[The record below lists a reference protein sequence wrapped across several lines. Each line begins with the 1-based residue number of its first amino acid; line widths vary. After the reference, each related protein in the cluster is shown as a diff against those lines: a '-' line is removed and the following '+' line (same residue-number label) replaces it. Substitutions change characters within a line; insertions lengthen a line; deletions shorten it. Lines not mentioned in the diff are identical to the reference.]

1 MDRIF
6 RAILVALQYGWRHH
20 ATDGTDL
27 PMKVLLTGGCGFIGS
42 AVVRHMLRH
51 TDHVVVNVDKMT
63 YAASEDAL
71 EEGRRHPRHI
81 LVRADIA
88 DASAMQATFATHDPD
103 AVMHLAAE
111 SHVDRSIDGPGDF
124 IQSNIVGTFVLL
136 QAARA
141 HWQKLA
147 PTRRRE
153 FRFHHVSTDEVFGA
167 LGHDDPPFNED
178 TPYDPRSPY
187 SASKAAS
194 DHLVR
199 AWFHTYGLPAFV
211 SNTVNNY
218 GPWQFPEKLIPLVTL
233 NALEGK
239 TLPVYGDGSN
249 RRDWLFVEDH
259 AQALTEVLRQGQ
271 PGATY
276 AIGARQPR
284 SNLDVVR
291 AICAVLDSRLPD
303 PGGPRERLIHF
314 VTDRPGHD
322 FRYEIDPSRAE
333 ETLGWKAAHDFEAGL
348 ARTIDWYL
356 ANRAWW
362 EALRAARYA
371 GQRLGTADKKDAA

>member
-1 MDRIF
+1 
-6 RAILVALQYGWRHH
+6 
-20 ATDGTDL
+20 
-27 PMKVLLTGGCGFIGS
+27 MKLLLTGGCGFIGS
-42 AVVRHMLRH
+42 AVVRHLLRDTGH
-51 TDHVVVNVDKMT
+51 MVINVDKMT

-71 EEGRRHPRHI
+71 EDGLRHSRHL

-88 DASAMQATFATHDPD
+88 DAAAMRQIFATHDPD

-111 SHVDRSIDGPGDF
+111 SHVDRSIDGPADF
-124 IQSNIVGTFVLL
+124 VQTNVVGTFVLL
-136 QAARA
+136 EAARRHYA
-141 HWQKLA
+141 GLSA
-147 PTRRRE
+147 ARRAA

-167 LGHDDPPFNED
+167 LETDDPPFTET

-187 SASKAAS
+187 SATKAAS

-199 AWFHTYGLPAFV
+199 AWRHTYGLPTLV
-211 SNTVNNY
+211 SNTCNNY

-239 TLPVYGDGSN
+239 DLPVSGDGSN

-259 AQALTEVLRQGQ
+259 AAALVHVLERGA

-284 SNLDVVR
+284 TNLEVVR
-291 AICAVLDSRLPD
+291 AICAHLDRRVPD
-303 PGGPRERLIHF
+303 PAGPRERLIRF

-322 FRYEIDPSRAE
+322 FRYEIDPSQT
-333 ETLGWKAAHDFEAGL
+333 ETALGWTAPHDFETGL

-356 ANRAWW
+356 ANRGWW
-362 EALRAARYA
+362 QSIRSGNYA
-371 GQRLGTADKKDAA
+371 GQRLGQTSQRLEQTKVGAAA

>member
-1 MDRIF
+1 
-6 RAILVALQYGWRHH
+6 
-20 ATDGTDL
+20 
-27 PMKVLLTGGCGFIGS
+27 MKVLLTGGCGFIGS
-42 AVVRHMLRH
+42 AVVRHMLRATNH
-51 TDHVVVNVDKMT
+51 TVVNVDKMT

-71 EEGRRHPRHI
+71 EEARRDARHV

-88 DASAMQATFATHDPD
+88 DADAMRQVFATHDPD

-111 SHVDRSIDGPGDF
+111 SHVDRSIDGPAPF
-124 IQSNIVGTFVLL
+124 IQTNVVGTFVLL
-136 QAARA
+136 EAARA
-141 HWQKLA
+141 HYA
-147 PTRRRE
+147 AMTPARRE
-153 FRFHHVSTDEVFGA
+153 AFRFHHVSTDEVFGA
-167 LGHDDPPFNED
+167 LGPTDPPFTET

-199 AWFHTYGLPAFV
+199 AWHHTYGLPTIV

-249 RRDWLFVEDH
+249 KRDWLFVEDH
-259 AQALTEVLRQGQ
+259 AAALVRVLQRGQ

-284 SNLDVVR
+284 TNLEVVHG
-291 AICAVLDSRLPD
+291 ICAALDARLPD
-303 PGGPRERLIHF
+303 PAGPRTRLITF

-322 FRYEIDPSRAE
+322 FRYEIDPSRSE
-333 ETLGWKAAHDFEAGL
+333 AALDWHAPHDFEAGL
-348 ARTIDWYL
+348 GRTIDWYL
-356 ANRAWW
+356 ANRDWW
-362 EALRAARYA
+362 QSLRAARYA
-371 GQRLGTADKKDAA
+371 GQRLGTATTSTATATAGAKT